1 MLVEN
6 VIENYLEENSGKK
19 LSLKKI
25 TKDLSLKRRKAIWLI
40 HQSPKIKIVKPFEV
54 GSNKH
59 FMHLYTYND
68 Y

>member
-6 VIENYLEENSGKK
+6 VIENYLKENSTKK

-40 HQSPKIKIVKPFEV
+40 HQSTKINIVKPIEV
-54 GSNKH
+54 GCNKH
-59 FMHLYTYND
+59 FMHVYKYIE
-68 Y
+68 

>member
-6 VIENYLEENSGKK
+6 VIENYLKENSTKK

-40 HQSPKIKIVKPFEV
+40 HQSTKIKIVKPIEV
-54 GSNKH
+54 GSNKY
-59 FMHLYTYND
+59 FMHLYKYIE
-68 Y
+68 

>member
-6 VIENYLEENSGKK
+6 IIENYLKENSTKK
-19 LSLKKI
+19 LSLKRI

-40 HQSPKIKIVKPFEV
+40 HQSTKIQIVKPIEV

-59 FMHLYTYND
+59 FIHVYTYNE
-68 Y
+68 